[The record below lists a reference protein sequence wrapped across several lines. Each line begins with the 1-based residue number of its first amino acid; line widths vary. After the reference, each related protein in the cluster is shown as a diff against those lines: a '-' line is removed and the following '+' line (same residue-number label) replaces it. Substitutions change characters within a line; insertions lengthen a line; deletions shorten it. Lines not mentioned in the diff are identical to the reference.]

1 VVSWGP
7 PGPTPLLTLSEEENM
22 WRRQEEPKASPSP
35 QNVSVTPAAPAI
47 PVQTAPQHVQPI
59 AKPEPPKPAVSV
71 VCKGISINGQV
82 TGSED
87 LQIDG
92 ELRGSVKLG
101 NGRVVIGT
109 DGHVNGDI
117 EAREVIVRGEL
128 KGNLRASG
136 LVLIGPTGRWQGDSV
151 SPRLVIEDGAVVS
164 GKLEVAQPGDRKSG
178 RPAGNG
184 STGEHRT
191 EVTLALGG
199 VEQA

>member
-1 VVSWGP
+1 
-7 PGPTPLLTLSEEENM
+7 M

-35 QNVSVTPAAPAI
+35 QNVAVTPSAPAN
-47 PVQTAPQHVQPI
+47 PVQAIPQPVQP
-59 AKPEPPKPAVSV
+59 AVRPEPPKAPKPALSV

-92 ELRGSVKLG
+92 ELRGSVKLAS
-101 NGRVVIGT
+101 GRVVIGT
-109 DGHVNGDI
+109 DGRVAGDI
-117 EAREVIVRGEL
+117 EAREVVIRGDL
-128 KGNLRASG
+128 KGNLRVSD
-136 LVLIGPTGRWQGDSV
+136 LVLVGPTGRWQGDSV
-151 SPRLVIEDGAVVS
+151 SPRLVIEDGATVS

-178 RPAGNG
+178 RSGANG
-184 STGEHRT
+184 SSGEHRT